1 MNPKLLYIDGEW
13 IEAGGGRRRDVID
26 PATGEAI
33 ASVAHA
39 SAADA
44 QRAISAARHAFDHG
58 PWPALSSSERAG
70 HLRSLITALRDHADE
85 IAKIEALNTGKTITE
100 GQSDVSDAIAAFDY
114 FARLIGTDS
123 GALNDAAP
131 NVISMTLR
139 EPVGVCGLITPWNY
153 PILQAAWKLGPALAA
168 GNTVV
173 IKPASLTPLSTH
185 RIAELIH
192 ACGFPKG
199 VFNLVTGGAEVGEAL
214 ASSTSVDLIS
224 LTGSNAAGASVMKA
238 ATSNFKRIS
247 LELGGK
253 NPNIVFADANLE
265 AAVDQALNAA
275 FFNAGQMCSA
285 GSRLLLERP
294 IYDVFIEAL
303 SGRINAIRLG
313 HGSLGSTQMGPV
325 ISAQQRDRVL
335 ALVEGAVEEG
345 ARVLCGGKS
354 PSGVPFDK
362 GFWVE
367 PTLVVDVHAS
377 MRIAREEIFGPVITV
392 ECFDGEDEAVALA
405 NDTEFGLASALWT
418 QDFARANRVLR
429 RLRTATVWVNDF
441 NVTLPHAP
449 WGGYKASGIG
459 RELSRAGLDEYTE
472 LKHAYINFEPKAMG
486 WF

>member
-1 MNPKLLYIDGEW
+1 MNPKLLYINGEW
-13 IEAGGGRRRDVID
+13 TEASGGRCRDVID

-39 SAADA
+39 SAEDA
-44 QRAISAARHAFDHG
+44 QQAISAARHAFDHG
-58 PWPALSSSERAG
+58 PWPTLTSRERAA
-70 HLRSLITALRDHADE
+70 HLRSLISALRDHAEE

-114 FARLIGTDS
+114 FARSIGTDS

-153 PILQAAWKLGPALAA
+153 PILQAAWKLSPALAA

-173 IKPASLTPLSTH
+173 IKPSSLTPLSTH
-185 RIAELIH
+185 CIAELIH

-199 VFNLVTGGAEVGEAL
+199 VFNLVTGGAEVGEVL
-214 ASSTSVDLIS
+214 ASSTRVDLVS
-224 LTGSNAAGASVMKA
+224 LTGSNSAGASVMKA

-253 NPNIVFADANLE
+253 NPNIVFADANFE

-303 SGRINAIRLG
+303 SARVNAIRLG
-313 HGSLGSTQMGPV
+313 HGSLKSTQMGPV

-335 ALVEGAVEEG
+335 ALVEGAVEDG
-345 ARVLCGGKS
+345 ARVVCGGKS

-367 PTLVVDVHAS
+367 PTLLVDVQAS

-405 NDTEFGLASALWT
+405 NNTEFGLASASWT

-441 NVTLPHAP
+441 NITLPHAP

-472 LKHAYINFEPKAMG
+472 LKHAYINFEPKAIG

>member
-1 MNPKLLYIDGEW
+1 MDPKFLYVDAEW
-13 IEAGGGRRRDVID
+13 TEASSGSRRDVID
-26 PATGEAI
+26 PATGEVI
-33 ASVAHA
+33 ASVAQA
-39 SAADA
+39 SAEDA
-44 QRAISAARHAFDHG
+44 YRAISAARNAFDHG
-58 PWPALSSSERAG
+58 PWPRLASSERAA
-70 HLRSLITALRDHADE
+70 HLRRLVSALNEHAEE

-100 GQSDVSDAIAAFDY
+100 GRSDVNDAIAAFEY
-114 FARLIGTDS
+114 FARLIGTES

-153 PILQAAWKLGPALAA
+153 PILQAAWKLAPALAA

-185 RIAELIH
+185 RVAELIH
-192 ACGFPKG
+192 QCGFPKG
-199 VFNLVTGGAEVGEAL
+199 VLNLVTGGSDVGDAL

-224 LTGSNAAGASVMKA
+224 LTGSNTAGASVMKA

-253 NPNIVFADANLE
+253 NPHIVFADANLE
-265 AAVDQALNAA
+265 VAVDQALNAA

-294 IYDVFIEAL
+294 ICDAFVAAL
-303 SGRINAIRLG
+303 AERIKAIRLG
-313 HGSLGSTQMGPV
+313 HGASDRTQMGPV

-335 ALVEGAVEEG
+335 ALVAGAVEEG

-354 PSGVPFDK
+354 PSGAPFDQ

-367 PTLVVDVHAS
+367 PTLLVDVQAF

-392 ECFDGEDEAVALA
+392 EPFDGEDEAVALA
-405 NDTEFGLASALWT
+405 NDTQFGLASGVWT
-418 QDFARANRVLR
+418 GDFAKANRVLR
-429 RLRTATVWVNDF
+429 RLRAATVWVNDF
-441 NVTLPHAP
+441 NITLPHAP
-449 WGGYKASGIG
+449 WGGYKASGLG